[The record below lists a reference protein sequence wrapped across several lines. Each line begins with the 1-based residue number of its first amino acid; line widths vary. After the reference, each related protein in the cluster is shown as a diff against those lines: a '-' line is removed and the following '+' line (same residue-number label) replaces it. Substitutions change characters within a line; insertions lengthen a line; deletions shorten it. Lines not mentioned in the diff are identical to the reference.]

1 MEPTA
6 LELPAD
12 DWLGWLDRRGTDQLQ
27 AARDRVAQLVAAEP
41 GSDTILPL
49 WNDASIALR
58 NAGAIAGL
66 LSSVHPDAAVIER
79 AEALEVEVEGYS
91 TDLYLD
97 TAVFAALDSVPV
109 DGLDEDARRL
119 QDKVLRAFRRSG
131 VDRGDEVRARVRT
144 IEAALTERRQSFSRN
159 IRDGRRTTP
168 RTGVRARPD
177 CPRTTSRATPPMPTA
192 WSRSRTDY
200 PDMLPFLTFS
210 SRPGRPARH
219 GRASLLQPRL
229 ARQRPGAR
237 RPARGCGTNGHPA
250 RLRRLAAA
258 TTPRSR

>member
-49 WNDASIALR
+49 WNEASIALR

-109 DGLDEDARRL
+109 DGLAEDARRL
-119 QDKVLRAFRRSG
+119 QDKVLQAFRRSG

-144 IEAALTERRQSFSRN
+144 IEAALTERSQSFSQHS
-159 IRDGRRTTP
+159 RRT
-168 RTGVRARPD
+168 A
-177 CPRTTSRATPPMPTA
+177 
-192 WSRSRTDY
+192 
-200 PDMLPFLTFS
+200 
-210 SRPGRPARH
+210 
-219 GRASLLQPRL
+219 
-229 ARQRPGAR
+229 
-237 RPARGCGTNGHPA
+237 
-250 RLRRLAAA
+250 
-258 TTPRSR
+258 

>member
-97 TAVFAALDSVPV
+97 PAVFAALDSVPV

-119 QDKVLRAFRRSG
+119 QDKVLQAFRRSG

-144 IEAALTERRQSFSRN
+144 IEAALTERSQSFSRN
-159 IRDGRRTTP
+159 IRDGRREARVP
-168 RTGVRARPD
+168 ASALTGLPD
-177 CPRTTSRATPPMPTA
+177 DYVTSHPADADGLVAIT
-192 WSRSRTDY
+192 TDY
-200 PDMLPFLTFS
+200 PDVLPFLTFGS
-210 SRPGRPARH
+210 DAERPP
-219 GRASLLQPRL
+219 RAGAGVQQPGL

-237 RPARGCGTNGHPA
+237 ATCCGCAPSTPRAA
-250 RLRRLAAA
+250 RLLRAGRT